1 MTPPVRRFEP
11 GASGMWYGKIL
22 SDLGYQVRYLN
33 SNVYFVKYPR
43 GHTKRMSQKQLTAFI
58 DRLRLENGLEPI
70 RKCPA

>member
-1 MTPPVRRFEP
+1 MTPAVRRFEP
-11 GASGMWYGKIL
+11 GASGMWYGNLL
-22 SDLGYQVRYLN
+22 SDLGYRVRYLN

-43 GHTKRMSQKQLTAFI
+43 GNIKRMSQKQLTAFI